1 MRSLRRHREVI
12 VRKPAA
18 SMFLPVIAAMSA
30 VLWFAGAPMA
40 HGEERLEDRVSATD
54 MTDAPAIFALAT
66 WCKEHRL
73 PTKAQ
78 QYYNQTIKV
87 DKDHEGARAALG
99 FVRVGDRWVNKAY
112 APAGSGKPAAAADA
126 PRRPTTPGPTAAQ
139 VQWDLT
145 VPADPAPTNAFITKY
160 IDRLP
165 TVGNDSN
172 EMDVS
177 VATCVDPKNW
187 PSALS
192 RLCATLKKPEFN
204 DLYGAA
210 SMVSELARKGRTAEA
225 KPLIGFMVKAS
236 ERVADPEDLET
247 FCYAIA
253 VFKDRRAVPRLIE
266 LMEKGQGS
274 LANAAAA
281 AVAAIAMLPPAS
293 MTVDKA
299 HEWWDI
305 NCNVSER
312 ETSRGQLRSAD
323 PAVAVEAAKALYPYR
338 DPEIMP
344 VLIGA
349 LKGEDKR
356 AASIAISVIAKVTGN
371 DWSFDANAPIEQ
383 RTKIA
388 DRLAEW
394 WKQEKDRFIWVEDR
408 SAAPAGSAGISADP
422 CAEWVA
428 QLDSM
433 EGNKGQQA
441 EASLRER
448 GDEALPALID
458 GLSSTS
464 SIVRRK
470 CNDQLRTLTRQDF
483 SFDPR
488 AADEERAK
496 AIAAWKAWLLQT
508 HPPAKPAVDA
518 PATTKPVDKQS
529 DKPGDKQSVKPN
541 HDVP

>member
-1 MRSLRRHREVI
+1 MLQRQRSWTSPLRAV
-12 VRKPAA
+12 VMVSMATLALASGSVASAA
-18 SMFLPVIAAMSA
+18 D
-30 VLWFAGAPMA
+30 
-40 HGEERLEDRVSATD
+40 ERLEDRVSATD
-54 MTDAPAIFALAT
+54 MTNGEAIFALGN

-78 QYYNQTIKV
+78 QYYNQAIKV

-99 FVRVGDRWVNKAY
+99 YVRVGDRWVNKAY
-112 APAGSGKPAAAADA
+112 APAGSGKSAAAADA

-139 VQWDLT
+139 IQWDLT
-145 VPADPAPTNAFITKY
+145 VPVDPAPTNSFITKY

-165 TVGNDSN
+165 SVGNDSN

-177 VATCVDPKNW
+177 VATCIDPKNW
-187 PSALS
+187 SSAIS
-192 RLCATLKKPEFN
+192 RLCAALKKPEFN
-204 DLYGAA
+204 DLYGAS
-210 SMVSELARKGRTAEA
+210 SMVSELARKGRVAEC
-225 KPLIGFMVKAS
+225 KPLLGFMVKAS
-236 ERVADPEDLET
+236 ERVTEIDDLET
-247 FCYAIA
+247 FCYAVA

-281 AVAAIAMLPPAS
+281 AVATIAMLPAAG

-338 DPEIMP
+338 DAAIMP

-349 LKGEDKR
+349 LKSDDKR
-356 AASIAISVIAKVTGN
+356 ACSIAISVIAKVTGN
-371 DWSFDANAPIEQ
+371 DWSYDANAPIEQ

-408 SAAPAGSAGISADP
+408 SAAPGGSNGVSADP
-422 CAEWVA
+422 CSEWVS

-448 GDEALPALID
+448 GDEALPALVE

-470 CNDQLRTLTRQDF
+470 CYDQLRTLTKQDF
-483 SFDPR
+483 AFDPR
-488 AADEERAK
+488 GADEERAK
-496 AIAAWKAWLLQT
+496 AVAAWKAWLQQA
-508 HPPAKPAVDA
+508 HPPAASPAAKPAGGAA
-518 PATTKPVDKQS
+518 PKPAD
-529 DKPGDKQSVKPN
+529 N
-541 HDVP
+541 